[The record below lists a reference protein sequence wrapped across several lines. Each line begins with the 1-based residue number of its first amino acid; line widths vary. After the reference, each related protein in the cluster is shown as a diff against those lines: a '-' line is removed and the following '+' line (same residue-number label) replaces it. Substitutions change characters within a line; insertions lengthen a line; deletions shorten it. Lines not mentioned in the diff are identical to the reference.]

1 MENKDKVVVVTG
13 AGAGIGAATSKKF
26 LDNGFKVVLSDLKVS
41 NVEPV
46 AKGYDKDQYLLL
58 AADVSDEDAV
68 KNLVSKTIERFG
80 KIDVLVNNAGVYGE
94 SEFTEG
100 TTEEWNKLLGV
111 DLNSVYFTSREILPH
126 LKDTKGC
133 IVNVSSLS
141 GLGGEDGHPIYNAV
155 KGGVT
160 NLTRSL
166 AVNYGKFGIRVNAVC
181 PTFVNTLL
189 TKEMLK
195 NEHTVKKVLDRIPL
209 NRIAEPE
216 DIAKAIYF
224 LASDEASFISGVNLP
239 VDGAVNASSGHPLNV
254 GSYE

>member
-1 MENKDKVVVVTG
+1 MSNINKVVVVTG

-26 LDNGFKVVLSDLKVS
+26 LDNGFKVVLSDLKVG

-46 AKGYDKDQYLLL
+46 AEGYDENQYLLL
-58 AADVSDEDAV
+58 AADVSDEQAV
-68 KNLVSKTIERFG
+68 KNLVTKTIEHFG
-80 KIDVLVNNAGVYGE
+80 QIDILVNNAGVYGE
-94 SEFTEG
+94 STFTE
-100 TTEEWNKLLGV
+100 TTTDEWNRLIGV
-111 DLNSVYFTSREILPH
+111 DLNSVYFTSREIIPH
-126 LKDTKGC
+126 LKKTKGC

-166 AVNYGKFGIRVNAVC
+166 AVNYGADGIRVNAVN

-189 TKEMLK
+189 TKEMLEK
-195 NEHTVKKVLDRIPL
+195 ERTVAKVLDRIPL

-216 DIAKAIYF
+216 DVAKAIYF
-224 LASDEASFISGVNLP
+224 LASDEAAFISGVNLP
-239 VDGAVNASSGHPLNV
+239 VDGGVNASSGHPLNM
-254 GSYE
+254 GSYV

>member
-1 MENKDKVVVVTG
+1 MSLENKVVIVTG
-13 AGAGIGAATSKKF
+13 AGAGIGAAAAKKF
-26 LDNGFKVVLSDLKVS
+26 LDNGSIVVLSDLKVE

-46 AKGYDKDQYLLL
+46 VAGYDKDKYHLV
-58 AADVSDEDAV
+58 AADVSNEEAI
-68 KNLVSKTIERFG
+68 KNLVRETLDRFG
-80 KIDVLVNNAGVYGE
+80 QIDVLVNNAGVYGE
-94 SEFTEG
+94 SEFTE
-100 TTEEWNKLLGV
+100 TTTDEWNRLIGV
-111 DLNSVYFTSREILPH
+111 DLNSVYFTCREIIPH
-126 LKDTKGC
+126 LKKTKGSV
-133 IVNVSSLS
+133 VNVSSLS
-141 GLGGEDGHPIYNAV
+141 GLGGESGHPIYNAV

-166 AVNYGKFGIRVNAVC
+166 AVNYGEFGVRVNAVC

-195 NEHTVKKVLDRIPL
+195 NERTVSKVLDRIPL

-224 LASDEASFISGVNLP
+224 LASDEAAFITGINLP
-239 VDGAVNASSGHPLNV
+239 VDGGVNASSGHPLNM